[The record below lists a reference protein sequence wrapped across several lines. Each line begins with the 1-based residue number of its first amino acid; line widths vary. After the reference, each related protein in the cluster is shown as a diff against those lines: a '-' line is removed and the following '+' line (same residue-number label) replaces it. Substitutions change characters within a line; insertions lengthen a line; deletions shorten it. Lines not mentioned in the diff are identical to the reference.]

1 MEKSATSFLI
11 NSDIKYSV
19 HSLIWFYFLF
29 SRNFSYQNLS
39 EKFFKSQSVFY
50 FFSDYDSSWA
60 TFSGARQLRKTN
72 SGHQRKGFLDESFTR
87 DEIKEMNFRKL
98 SRIRSGFREMNSKI
112 PKISIIIPGKMIP
125 TVKITIFNR
134 FYEIT

>member
-1 MEKSATSFLI
+1 MSHIFRTIVNIEIQIRVINEK
-11 NSDIKYSV
+11 
-19 HSLIWFYFLF
+19 
-29 SRNFSYQNLS
+29 
-39 EKFFKSQSVFY
+39 VF
-50 FFSDYDSSWA
+50 A
-60 TFSGARQLRKTN
+60 
-72 SGHQRKGFLDESFTR
+72 DESFTR

-98 SRIRSGFREMNSKI
+98 SRIRSGLREMNTKI